1 MISVFSLFLFVFI
14 DSKSNANVPSE
25 VIMMNDQSLSL
36 EKLEDDID
44 DINEAERKVIEI
56 SNNATDDVHP
66 KRIKRLDS
74 KETNDTELN
83 PNSEKLVFLPSRT
96 LKPPRLTKRFKKP
109 EPLTSVPNNHKSSP
123 QKQLMRRIA
132 VNDQPRP
139 FNFQM
144 NGPMP
149 SSFKKPQSTSRSY
162 QPINN
167 IQDAL
172 NHYQPQ
178 PDLYPTPNVQR
189 RPMNAKIQFAGK
201 YRHPRKNGDLT
212 RFFDPRDP
220 KKNLAAVTP
229 TTQIQPQPHYHGFNQ
244 NFIPDPFHNFKPH
257 SPNDINQLATNN
269 NPQFMGRPSTSPYFR
284 RGSMKKQKDK
294 NAFKV
299 ASIPNYNMKHKEID
313 TIYHQVVQ
321 TNNQRNVDRN
331 EGPKNKPFSLMLDIY
346 PMHGEQDVEQS
357 VVIRRPV
364 KKPTMSVPNMANF
377 SPQMYYNDNS
387 YFNTMNFPQLQQP
400 LKYPLGNSYYRNP
413 SQRPQQLDG
422 DASNDVSKINK
433 PSQLVVHLNLFPKN
447 KGRNGKNREGQDMFK
462 RSSQEEIVTTTTVKP
477 TEAPKVIRD
486 NKKLE
491 ETSNE
496 SAPNSPF
503 LINFNLNNRNYDD
516 THQFLNPIEVPRQQ
530 FKNLSHLQDIP
541 TAPPTG
547 NYFYDEVFDDDVS
560 MNVSPSLIYN
570 NIQRERPLHLAL
582 NSTVTKPFNLSH
594 KEVVHFNR
602 HDARQKV
609 I

>member
-14 DSKSNANVPSE
+14 DSKTNENVPSE
-25 VIMMNDQSLSL
+25 IRTMTEKSLSL
-36 EKLEDDID
+36 EKLEEDLEDLREDGDKI
-44 DINEAERKVIEI
+44 IEI
-56 SNNATDDVHP
+56 SSNATEDVHP
-66 KRIKRLDS
+66 KRIRRLDS
-74 KETNDTELN
+74 KEVNSTDLN

-96 LKPPRLTKRFKKP
+96 LKPPRLAKRLKKP
-109 EPLTSVPNNHKSSP
+109 EPLINVPINHKPFS
-123 QKQLMRRIA
+123 QKQLSRRIA
-132 VNDQPRP
+132 INDQPRP

-149 SSFKKPQSTSRSY
+149 SSFKKPQSTSRSMSY

-178 PDLYPTPNVQR
+178 PDLFPTPNIQR
-189 RPMNAKIQFAGK
+189 RPMSAKIQFAGK

-220 KKNLAAVTP
+220 KNTLQAVTP

-244 NFIPDPFHNFKPH
+244 NFIPDPFHNYKPH
-257 SPNDINQLATNN
+257 SPNDVNQLASNN
-269 NPQFMGRPSTSPYFR
+269 NPQFMSRPQPAPYFR
-284 RGSMKKQKDK
+284 RGTMKNQKKDQK
-294 NAFKV
+294 NPYKV
-299 ASIPNYNMKHKEID
+299 ASIPNYQMKHKETD
-313 TIYHQVVQ
+313 QIYHHVVQ
-321 TNNQRNVDRN
+321 ANRNVDRN
-331 EGPKNKPFSLMLDIY
+331 ESQKNKPFSLMLDIY

-364 KKPTMSVPNMANF
+364 KKPTMSIPNLANF

-387 YFNTMNFPQLQQP
+387 YFNSMNFPQLQQP
-400 LKYPLGNSYYRNP
+400 LKYPMGNGYYRGP
-413 SQRPQQLDG
+413 SRPQPDG
-422 DASNDVSKINK
+422 EASNDVSKINK
-433 PSQLVVHLNLFPKN
+433 PSQLVVHLNLFPK
-447 KGRNGKNREGQDMFK
+447 KGRGKGQDVYK
-462 RSSQEEIVTTTTVKP
+462 RSSQEEVIMTTTTTTTMKP
-477 TEAPKVIRD
+477 TEVPVKKV
-486 NKKLE
+486 E
-491 ETSNE
+491 EQSNE
-496 SAPNSPF
+496 SAPSSPF

-516 THQFLNPIEVPRQQ
+516 NHQFMNSMDLNPRHQ
-530 FKNLSHLQDIP
+530 FRNLSHLQDIP

-547 NYFYDEVFDDDVS
+547 NYFYDEVFDDDGS

-570 NIQRERPLHLAL
+570 NIQRERPLHMAL
-582 NSTVTKPFNLSH
+582 NSTVNHAH